1 MLRLAILVLSALWA
15 RPAWAAF
22 RKEQAFLS
30 VDMQPAV
37 VAKTLSRVEEEW
49 KARARTFMKCELS
62 EDKEGVVRDCDD
74 TPSDF
79 TKSCS
84 TVVSSVVQ
92 GSSGNVA
99 VMQEYMA
106 KVCNQDIMTGWHQ
119 TSCVALA
126 DSIGSKMSA
135 NQYDNR
141 ARFQTSAVCDD
152 FWSNFLSE
160 QKALH
165 ASELADLRE
174 EAKKSMAVAAEE
186 ARKSAQ
192 RSAKAQ
198 KDLEE
203 AEHGDNAR
211 EEADLD
217 AERKLVAS
225 RASRTAGT
233 VDRGLRAKE
242 AEVDAVEELA
252 NQKIEEATRL
262 EAEPL
267 TASIKNAVPT
277 EGKLAIKKAA
287 KAVQPTVATLPKQDS
302 TATKVASPEAKKT
315 VATTA
320 SQQTNLHAKK
330 KKKTKPATV
339 ATPASQKAN
348 LHAKKTKAARVATPA
363 SQKTKPAPKMV
374 SCHKG
379 VCTTK

>member
-1 MLRLAILVLSALWA
+1 
-15 RPAWAAF
+15 
-22 RKEQAFLS
+22 
-30 VDMQPAV
+30 MQPAV
-37 VAKTLSRVEEEW
+37 VAKTLSHVEEEW
-49 KARARTFMKCELS
+49 KVRARTFMKCELS
-62 EDKEGVVRDCDD
+62 EDKEGVIRDCDD

-99 VMQEYMA
+99 VMQEYMT

-160 QKALH
+160 QKTLR
-165 ASELADLRE
+165 ASELADLKE
-174 EAKKSMAVAAEE
+174 EAKKSIEVAAEE
-186 ARKSAQ
+186 ARKAEQ

-203 AEHGDNAR
+203 AEHGDNAK

-225 RASRTAGT
+225 RASRTTGT

-252 NQKIEEATRL
+252 KKKIEEATRL
-262 EAEPL
+262 EEEPL
-267 TASIKNAVPT
+267 TASIKQNVPKEEPLT
-277 EGKLAIKKAA
+277 ASIKKDVPKEVKLAIKQAS
-287 KAVQPTVATLPKQDS
+287 KAVQPTVATLPKKDY
-302 TATKVASPEAKKT
+302 TATKVATPA
-315 VATTA
+315 A
-320 SQQTNLHAKK
+320 
-330 KKKTKPATV
+330 KKTKPA
-339 ATPASQKAN
+339 
-348 LHAKKTKAARVATPA
+348 RVAAPA
-363 SQKTKPAPKMV
+363 AEKTKPAPKMV